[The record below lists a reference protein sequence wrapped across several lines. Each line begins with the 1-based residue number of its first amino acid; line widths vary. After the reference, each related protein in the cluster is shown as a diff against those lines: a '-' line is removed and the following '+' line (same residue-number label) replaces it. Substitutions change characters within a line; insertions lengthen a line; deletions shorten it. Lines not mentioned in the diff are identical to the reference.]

1 MNMILFEKIS
11 WKNFLSTGNHKIT
24 VNLNENSTT
33 LIIGS
38 NGTGKSTI
46 LDALTFVLYG
56 RPFRKISKSQLV
68 NATNEKDCLV
78 EIEFSVNNTDWKV
91 IRGFKPSIF
100 KITRNGEELD
110 QSSSQL
116 DQQKWLE
123 KNVLKM
129 NYKSFTQ
136 IVILGSSTFVP
147 FMQLQ
152 STSRREVVEDLLDIK
167 IFSSM
172 NNLIKEKIRGVKDE
186 LKTFELKKES
196 LKDKVEMQENFIDEI
211 ETRGKKDIQDKQEKI
226 NELIKETDEYVN
238 TNEELESEISELIKK
253 QDEYTGASDKLL
265 KLNTIKGKLTQRV
278 STLTKEHKFFSKNTV
293 CPTCTQDI
301 QEDFRINKV
310 NDAQSKAQ
318 ELKSGFLELE
328 ETIKAE
334 QQREQQFT
342 EVSKEITK
350 LTHGISKNNTRVSG
364 YQRQIRDLEQEIQR
378 LTSQL
383 ANRNTENEK
392 LEEFRTNL
400 QKTYENLAEKKE
412 QISYYDFTY
421 GLLKDGGVKTMII
434 KKYLPL
440 INQQV
445 NKYLQMM
452 DFYINFKLDE
462 EFNET
467 IESPIHEDFSYASFS
482 EGEKMRID
490 LALLFTWREVAR
502 FKNSVNTNLLIMD
515 EVFDSSLDGFGT
527 EEFLKIIKYTIQDAN
542 IFVISHKTG
551 MDERFEDVIKFEKVK
566 GFSGMVK

>member
-1 MNMILFEKIS
+1 
-11 WKNFLSTGNHKIT
+11 
-24 VNLNENSTT
+24 
-33 LIIGS
+33 
-38 NGTGKSTI
+38 
-46 LDALTFVLYG
+46 
-56 RPFRKISKSQLV
+56 
-68 NATNEKDCLV
+68 
-78 EIEFSVNNTDWKV
+78 
-91 IRGFKPSIF
+91 
-100 KITRNGEELD
+100 
-110 QSSSQL
+110 
-116 DQQKWLE
+116 
-123 KNVLKM
+123 
-129 NYKSFTQ
+129 
-136 IVILGSSTFVP
+136 
-147 FMQLQ
+147 
-152 STSRREVVEDLLDIK
+152 
-167 IFSSM
+167 M

-301 QEDFRINKV
+301 QETFRINKV

-412 QISYYDFTY
+412 KISYYDFTY

-445 NKYLQMM
+445 NGQFVRHHL
-452 DFYINFKLDE
+452 YIKS
-462 EFNET
+462 
-467 IESPIHEDFSYASFS
+467 I
-482 EGEKMRID
+482 KRQ
-490 LALLFTWREVAR
+490 LL
-502 FKNSVNTNLLIMD
+502 N
-515 EVFDSSLDGFGT
+515 
-527 EEFLKIIKYTIQDAN
+527 Q
-542 IFVISHKTG
+542 H
-551 MDERFEDVIKFEKVK
+551 
-566 GFSGMVK
+566 

>member
-1 MNMILFEKIS
+1 MILFEKIS

-78 EIEFSVNNTDWKV
+78 EIEFRVNNTDWKV

-226 NELIKETDEYVN
+226 NDLIKETDEYVN

>member
-1 MNMILFEKIS
+1 MILFEKIS

-78 EIEFSVNNTDWKV
+78 EIEFRVNNTDWKV

-100 KITRNGEELD
+100 KITRNDEELD

-412 QISYYDFTY
+412 KISYYDFTY

-551 MDERFEDVIKFEKVK
+551 LDERFEDVLKFEKVK
-566 GFSGMVK
+566 GFSSKVS

>member
-1 MNMILFEKIS
+1 
-11 WKNFLSTGNHKIT
+11 
-24 VNLNENSTT
+24 
-33 LIIGS
+33 
-38 NGTGKSTI
+38 
-46 LDALTFVLYG
+46 
-56 RPFRKISKSQLV
+56 
-68 NATNEKDCLV
+68 
-78 EIEFSVNNTDWKV
+78 
-91 IRGFKPSIF
+91 
-100 KITRNGEELD
+100 
-110 QSSSQL
+110 
-116 DQQKWLE
+116 
-123 KNVLKM
+123 
-129 NYKSFTQ
+129 
-136 IVILGSSTFVP
+136 
-147 FMQLQ
+147 
-152 STSRREVVEDLLDIK
+152 
-167 IFSSM
+167 
-172 NNLIKEKIRGVKDE
+172 
-186 LKTFELKKES
+186 
-196 LKDKVEMQENFIDEI
+196 
-211 ETRGKKDIQDKQEKI
+211 
-226 NELIKETDEYVN
+226 
-238 TNEELESEISELIKK
+238 LESEISDLIKK

-265 KLNTIKGKLTQRV
+265 QLNTIKGKLTQRV

-318 ELKSGFLELE
+318 ELKSGFEELE

-342 EVSKEITK
+342 AVSKEITK
-350 LTHGISKNNTRVSG
+350 LTHDISKNNTRISG

-378 LTSQL
+378 LTSQF

-412 QISYYDFTY
+412 NISYYDFTY

-527 EEFLKIIKYTIQDAN
+527 EEFLKIIRYVIKDAN
-542 IFVISHKTG
+542 IFIISHKSG
-551 MDERFEDVIKFEKVK
+551 LEDKFEDHIRFEKHK
-566 GFSGMVK
+566 GFSRIIS

>member
-1 MNMILFEKIS
+1 MILFEKIS

-24 VNLNENSTT
+24 VDLNQNSTT

-78 EIEFSVNNTDWKV
+78 EIEFRVNNTDWKV

-100 KITRNGEELD
+100 KITRNDEELD

-196 LKDKVEMQENFIDEI
+196 LKDKVEMQENFI
-211 ETRGKKDIQDKQEKI
+211 K
-226 NELIKETDEYVN
+226 
-238 TNEELESEISELIKK
+238 ELEEQGKNNISESRKKTDSLGDEVCVLIMENEDLDDRIYGLTEEQKK
-253 QDEYTGASDKLL
+253 LTGASDKLL

-301 QEDFRINKV
+301 QETFRINKV